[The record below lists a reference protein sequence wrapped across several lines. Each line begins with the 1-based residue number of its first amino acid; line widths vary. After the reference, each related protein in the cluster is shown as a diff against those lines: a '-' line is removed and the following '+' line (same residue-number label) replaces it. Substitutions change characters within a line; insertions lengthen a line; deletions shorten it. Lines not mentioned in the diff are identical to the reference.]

1 MAYFD
6 LGNYTRPVSTAS
18 ADAQRWF
25 DRGLTLVYGFN
36 HEEAERCF
44 RKAAKRDPGC
54 AMAWWGIAY
63 ALGPNYNKPW
73 ESFDDKDLAKSLKK
87 ARKAAERAQSA
98 AANCTEVER
107 DLADAILER
116 YQSVSPR
123 EDLEAWNDAY
133 ADSMRRVYAKH
144 KDDSDVAALFAEA
157 LMNRTPWA
165 LWDLETG
172 GVPDGADT
180 EEVVAVLERGM
191 RLRDT
196 MDLPPHAGLAHLY
209 IHAIE
214 MSPNPERA
222 LPAADELRDMVPDAG
237 HLVHMPSHIYV
248 ICGDYSAV
256 RDVNQ
261 AAVRADRK
269 FLKRRGAVNFFSL
282 YRCHNLHFVIYAGM
296 LLGQF
301 RPAAEA
307 AEELIETLPAD
318 LLRIESPPMA
328 DWLEG
333 FVGMKQH
340 VLIRFGK
347 WREILEQELPD
358 DPELF
363 CATTAVMRYA
373 RTVANAVLGNLREAD
388 SEFGHFEAA
397 LARLPE
403 SRMVFNNTCLGILA
417 VAREMAIGETEFRR
431 GSFETAFKHL
441 REAVRFD
448 DNLEYD
454 EPWAWMQPA
463 RHALGALLLERGE
476 AEQAAA
482 VYREDLGLDPVL
494 KRQLRH
500 PNNVWSLHGYHECLQ
515 QLGRVVEAAEMRQQ
529 LDIALARAD
538 VEISA
543 SCFCRRT
550 AH

>member
-1 MAYFD
+1 MAYFN
-6 LGNYTRPVSTAS
+6 LGNYTRPISTAS
-18 ADAQRWF
+18 AAAQRWF
-25 DRGLTLVYGFN
+25 DRGLMLVYGFN

-44 RKAAKRDPGC
+44 RKAAKRDPDC
-54 AMAWWGIAY
+54 SMAWWGIAY

-73 ESFDDKDLAKSLKK
+73 EAFDEKDLVKSLRK
-87 ARKAAERAQSA
+87 ARKAAERARA
-98 AANCTEVER
+98 TAVNCTDAER
-107 DLADAILER
+107 DLAGAILER
-116 YQSVSPR
+116 YQSSSPL

-133 ADSMRRVYAKH
+133 ADAMRRVYAKH
-144 KDDSDVAALFAEA
+144 EEDSDIAALFAEA

-165 LWDLETG
+165 MWDLETG

-191 RLRDT
+191 RQRSE
-196 MDLPPHAGLAHLY
+196 MNLPPHAGLAHMY

-222 LPAADELRDMVPDAG
+222 LRASDDLRDLVPDAG

-248 ICGDYSAV
+248 ICGDYPAV
-256 RDVNQ
+256 RDTNQ

-282 YRCHNLHFVIYAGM
+282 YRCHNHHFVIYAGM
-296 LLGQF
+296 MLGQF
-301 RPAAEA
+301 QPAADA
-307 AEELIETLPAD
+307 ADELIKTLSAD
-318 LLRIESPPMA
+318 LLGIESPPMA

-340 VLIRFGK
+340 VLIRFGR
-347 WREILEQELPD
+347 WHEILKQEFPK

-373 RTVANAVLGNLREAD
+373 KTVANAVLGNLREAD
-388 SEFGHFEAA
+388 SEFRHFEAA

-403 SRMVFNNTCLGILA
+403 SRMVFNNTCASILA

-441 REAVRFD
+441 REAVRLD

-454 EPWAWMQPA
+454 EPWGWMQPA

-476 AEQAAA
+476 VEQAAS

-500 PNNVWSLHGYHECLQ
+500 PNNVWSLHGYYECLQ
-515 QLGRVVEAAEMRQQ
+515 RLGRKSEAAEMRQQ

-538 VEISA
+538 VEIGA